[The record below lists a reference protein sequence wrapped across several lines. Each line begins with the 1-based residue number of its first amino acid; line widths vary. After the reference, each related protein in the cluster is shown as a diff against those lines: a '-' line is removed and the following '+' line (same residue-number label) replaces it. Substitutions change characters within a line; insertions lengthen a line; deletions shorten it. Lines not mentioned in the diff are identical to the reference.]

1 MYIVIIIVAVLA
13 VPFIIAL
20 FLPKDY
26 GIERSIVVDRPVAE
40 VFEYL
45 KHIKNQ
51 DYYSKWVMADPLM
64 HKAFTGTDGT
74 IGFIYA
80 WNSEGKGGEGE
91 QEITGIAENERIT
104 TEIRFVRPF
113 KTVSHTYHVTQP
125 LTQHSTKVVWGMTGT
140 SPYPFN
146 LMTALLKGGLG
157 KDLDFNLN
165 ALKQNLEH

>member
-1 MYIVIIIVAVLA
+1 MNIVIIIVALLA
-13 VPFIIAL
+13 IPFVIAL
-20 FLPKDY
+20 FLPKNY

-40 VFEYL
+40 VFEYI

-51 DYYSKWVMADPLM
+51 DYYSKWVMADPQM
-64 HKAFTGTDGT
+64 QKVFTGTDGT

-80 WNSEGKGGEGE
+80 WNSEAKGGEGE

-113 KTVSHTYHVTQP
+113 KTVSHTYQTTQP
-125 LTQHSTKVVWGMTGT
+125 LTEHSTKLVWGMTGT
-140 SPYPFN
+140 SPYPLN
-146 LMTALLKGGLG
+146 LVTALLKGGLG
-157 KDLDFNLN
+157 KDLDFSLN